1 MTNWTS
7 AYKQPSLSNN
17 NAGLPVFDRE
27 ENSPTKADGGGGGG
41 QLGPEKMGNR
51 VAK

>member
-27 ENSPTKADGGGGGG
+27 VTVQLKQMGGGGGG
-41 QLGPEKMGNR
+41 I
-51 VAK
+51 